1 MCLPVG
7 GGVLSK
13 KAAKSRIASSF
24 TIPLIICSVAVGT
37 GCATSTN
44 QTGNTP
50 NAATSSLGASLAGNG
65 SILDSISSAV
75 NGIYNSAIGSICTI
89 TTVNKSQQK
98 NSNTEDIGTG
108 FFIDNNGDIATN
120 DHVVGTAKTVTVT
133 LGSKSYTG
141 TVIGTDRLDDLAIVH
156 VSPISGV
163 KPLPLGT
170 ATTLKPGYYVIA
182 IGNPFQMTGSV
193 SSGIVSGINRSMPSV
208 GGRDMDGLIQTDAP
222 INPGNSG
229 GPLLNTHG
237 QVVGINTMIE
247 SPVSGSV
254 GIGFAIPIDRLKKVL
269 PNLLGGK
276 SVEYPWL
283 GITAVTINVGV
294 QQQFQLPTA
303 EGVLVI
309 STDSNGPAA
318 KAGIHGDSG
327 GTKNPVGDGDIIT
340 AVNGKQVSSVAEVT
354 SDIAQYSVGSS
365 VDLTVLRKG
374 KPIHVKVTLGAF
386 PTNLPS
392 QSP

>member
-1 MCLPVG
+1 M
-7 GGVLSK
+7 SK
-13 KAAKSRIASSF
+13 KVKIAKPRIAPSF
-24 TIPLIICSVAVGT
+24 AILLAICSVAVGT
-37 GCATSTN
+37 GCATEVS
-44 QTGNTP
+44 QSGNTP
-50 NAATSSLGASLAGNG
+50 NTATLALGASLVRNR

-89 TTVNKSQQK
+89 TTINKSQQK
-98 NSNTEDIGTG
+98 SSDTEDIGTG
-108 FFIDNNGDIATN
+108 FFIDNKGDIATN
-120 DHVVGTAKTVTVT
+120 DHVVGSVKTVTVQ
-133 LGSKSYTG
+133 LGTKSYKG

-156 VSPISGV
+156 VSPILGV

-193 SSGIVSGINRSMPSV
+193 SSGIVSGLNRSMPSV
-208 GGRDMDGLIQTDAP
+208 GGRDMNGLIQTDAP

-229 GPLLNTHG
+229 GPLLNTRG

-269 PNLLGGK
+269 PNLLSGK
-276 SVEYPWL
+276 TVEYPWL
-283 GITAVTINVGV
+283 GITAIPIDVGI

-303 EGVLVI
+303 QGVLVI

-340 AVNGKQVSSVAEVT
+340 AVNGKSVSSVAEVT

-365 VDLTVLRKG
+365 VDLTLLRKG
-374 KPIHVKVTLGAF
+374 KPIHIKVTLGAF
-386 PTNLPS
+386 PTNLSS
-392 QSP
+392 QIP